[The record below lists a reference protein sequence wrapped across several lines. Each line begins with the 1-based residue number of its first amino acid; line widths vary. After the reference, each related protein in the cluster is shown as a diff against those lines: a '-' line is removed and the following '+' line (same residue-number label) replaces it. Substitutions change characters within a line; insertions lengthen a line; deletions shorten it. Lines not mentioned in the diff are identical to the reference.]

1 MSSNESTPSS
11 SRSPSPCYSACSST
25 TTMAT
30 LLADIGDE
38 QNVADWNAMP
48 TLGPST
54 DNPDEQELDVFLP
67 RYRVSPVSPVLHVML
82 YAMTV
87 VLLLSGIILASMSFT
102 LKLWLGAG
110 LGAELVLCE
119 VIFAFL
125 DWKNDDRRRGRRSRD
140 IAFFPSF

>member
-1 MSSNESTPSS
+1 
-11 SRSPSPCYSACSST
+11 
-25 TTMAT
+25 
-30 LLADIGDE
+30 
-38 QNVADWNAMP
+38 
-48 TLGPST
+48 
-54 DNPDEQELDVFLP
+54 
-67 RYRVSPVSPVLHVML
+67 ML

-125 DWKNDDRRRGRRSRD
+125 DWKNDDGRRGRRSRD